1 MSYRL
6 STRASNLFN
15 AVRYPGTA
23 ALLISLA
30 ACGSD
35 SESIP
40 AELNNEVLQVN
51 FAPDETY
58 ELRVRAITKETT
70 GQWSTTYFIETDES
84 NEAAVDVTYTAPG
97 ELSNDPLLNISE
109 DYYYDAPYDD
119 NVDDFADPL
128 FDDAGQSQEALF
140 NDSTEQ
146 AEASIEA
153 YNGVPKFSWEQ
164 DEDALGYEIEVVRAS
179 TRQRVGMFQ
188 YAKSSVCIEGSCELV
203 LDNTGAESVDLP
215 PILLI
220 GQTVIE
226 GQAPFDVI
234 LPSPVTDFANVAAYS
249 HIWSIEGRFDEF
261 PDAPQFRHEFTEL
274 GSHTV
279 NVLVTSADGRSE
291 YAYATVNVSEPS
303 SAQTGSMSGEQDET
317 PAAANPDNPTSDENP
332 GFIVPLTP
340 VEEPTEGVDGSGDDD
355 DEPKVLKIPVVSVS
369 DPEPPIAAL
378 PTVPAEP
385 NGQPPEEEESAPEP
399 QPTPESAPEPAPEP
413 APGGDVGGQ
422 PAVVA
427 GWNDDM
433 PLGGRA
439 IGVVTSGISTGNAKL
454 VGHKSSRRFMA
465 TRSGAV
471 KSFGYQNRVLS
482 VSDIESRA
490 VSRRKSQ
497 PIWYE
502 IQQAV
507 GNDPKRGGY
516 MLGNSYSVGN
526 GGLQEVTLQTDD
538 GTPEHNPSGTII
550 AKAKPYVPFDLPIR
564 KWAIIDFESPG
575 TVQAGQIY
583 HLVYENLNPPPRLSG
598 LSAREAQNAPIDKGA
613 IALDGVT
620 DGIAID
626 PLERHGPFLRNFPA
640 TLVKRSASSSW
651 EDTNVTSWYS
661 IVYTDGVEV
670 GESYAHYQA
679 VSAYRYE
686 VDGNKQLRQEFTWN
700 YPDISVDRIVTRFG
714 YDKGANGKPMSIVV
728 RNQSFSVVATATVK
742 FDSKLKE
749 VAQSDN
755 SYVKRQTRHSVGEL
769 SDTVQLKTGQT
780 YYIEYSA
787 GSGAA
792 YVMTPAIE
800 SLRKSGTKDR
810 NLWGDGL
817 AKQSTDG
824 GNSWVRLDEFPDS
837 DIPMYFIPV
846 GVPTNTPRP

>member
-1 MSYRL
+1 MPYRL
-6 STRASNLFN
+6 STRASILFR

-23 ALLISLA
+23 VMLISLA

-40 AELNNEVLQVN
+40 AEVNDEVLQVS
-51 FAPDETY
+51 FAPEETY
-58 ELRVRAITKETT
+58 ELRVRAVTEEST
-70 GQWSTTYFIETDES
+70 GQWSTTYFIETDAS
-84 NEAAVDVTYTAPG
+84 NEAVVDVTYTAPG
-97 ELSNDPLLNISE
+97 ELSNDPLLSNSD
-109 DYYYDAPYDD
+109 DYYFDAPFDD
-119 NVDDFADPL
+119 NVDEFADPL
-128 FDDAGQSQEALF
+128 FNDEAGQSEETLF
-140 NDSTEQ
+140 SDG
-146 AEASIEA
+146 AEDAIVEA

-164 DEDALGYEIEVVRAS
+164 DAAALGYEIEVVRAS
-179 TRQRVGMFQ
+179 TRQRVGIFQ
-188 YAKSSVCIEGSCELV
+188 YAESSVCIEGSCELV
-203 LDNTGAESVDLP
+203 VDNTGAESVDLP

-226 GQAPFDVI
+226 GQVPFDVT
-234 LPSPVTDFANVAAYS
+234 LPSPVTDLANVASYE
-249 HIWSIEGRFDEF
+249 HNWSIEGKFEEF
-261 PDAPQFRHEFTEL
+261 PDAPEFRHEFTEV

-279 NVLVTSADGRSE
+279 NVLVTSADGRTE
-291 YAYATVNVSEPS
+291 YAYATVNVSEPLT
-303 SAQTGSMSGEQDET
+303 AQPGNMPGEQEET
-317 PAAANPDNPTSDENP
+317 PAAANPDTPTSEERP
-332 GFIVPLTP
+332 GFIVPLVP
-340 VEEPTEGVDGSGDDD
+340 AQEPTEGGDGSGDDD
-355 DEPKVLKIPVVSVS
+355 KPEVLKVPVVTVS
-369 DPEPPIAAL
+369 KPTPPVAAL
-378 PTVPAEP
+378 PDPVPE
-385 NGQPPEEEESAPEP
+385 EP
-399 QPTPESAPEPAPEP
+399 QPAPEPAPEP
-413 APGGDVGGQ
+413 QPAPGGDAGGQ

-427 GWNDDM
+427 GWNDSM
-433 PLGGRA
+433 PFGGRA

-454 VGHKSSRRFMA
+454 VKHKSSRRFMA

-482 VSDIESRA
+482 ESDIKLRA

-502 IQQAV
+502 MQQAV
-507 GNDPKRGGY
+507 GNDPMRGGY

-575 TVQAGQIY
+575 NVQAGQIY
-583 HLVYENLNPPPRLSG
+583 HLVYENLNPPPELSG
-598 LSAREAQNAPIDKGA
+598 LSGREAQNAPVDKGA

-640 TLVKRSASSSW
+640 TLIKKSASSSW
-651 EDTNVTSWYS
+651 QDTNVTSWYS

-670 GESYAHYQA
+670 GESYAHYQGA
-679 VSAYRYE
+679 SAYRYE

-714 YDKGANGKPMSIVV
+714 HDKGANGKPMSVV
-728 RNQSFSVVATATVK
+728 VKNQSFSVVATATVK
-742 FDSKLKE
+742 FDKKLKE
-749 VAQSDN
+749 VSQSDN
-755 SYVKRQTRHSVGEL
+755 TFVKRQTRHSVGNL
-769 SDTVQLKTGQT
+769 SSTVQLKTGQK
-780 YYIEYSA
+780 YYVEYSA

-792 YVMTPAIE
+792 YAMTPAIE
-800 SLRKSGTKDR
+800 SLRKAGTNDR

-824 GNSWVRLDEFPDS
+824 GNSWVRLDEFPNS